1 MPTKFK
7 PSQSTLQRGTKTVV
21 TTHYYIKNISKEE
34 LLEEINK
41 DNPNK
46 KRRAKAIRE
55 LDRRGVKIVWT
66 TKEPNSIK
74 VWQRC
79 LC

>member
-66 TKEPNSIK
+66 TKEPNSI
-74 VWQRC
+74 V
-79 LC
+79 

>member
-7 PSQSTLQRGTKTVV
+7 PSQSTLQRGTKIVT
-21 TTHYYIKNISKEE
+21 TTHYYIKIISKEE

-41 DNPNK
+41 DNPHK

-55 LDRRGVKIVWT
+55 LERRGIKIAWVKMS
-66 TKEPNSIK
+66 EDSII
-74 VWQRC
+74 
-79 LC
+79 

>member
-7 PSQSTLQRGTKTVV
+7 PSQSTLQRGTKIVT

-55 LDRRGVKIVWT
+55 LERRGIKINWVK
-66 TKEPNSIK
+66 KSEDSII
-74 VWQRC
+74 
-79 LC
+79 

>member
-1 MPTKFK
+1 MPIKFK

-21 TTHYYIKNISKEE
+21 TTHYYIKNIYKEE

-46 KRRAKAIRE
+46 KRRGKAIKE
-55 LDRRGVKIVWT
+55 LDRRGVKLVWT
-66 TKEPNSIK
+66 TKDKESI
-74 VWQRC
+74 V
-79 LC
+79 

>member
-7 PSQSTLQRGTKTVV
+7 PSQSTLQRGTKIVT
-21 TTHYYIKNISKEE
+21 TTHYYIKSISKEE
-34 LLEEINK
+34 LFEEINK

-55 LDRRGVKIVWT
+55 LERRGVGINWVK
-66 TKEPNSIK
+66 KELT
-74 VWQRC
+74 V
-79 LC
+79 

>member
-46 KRRAKAIRE
+46 KRGAKAIKE
-55 LDRRGVKIVWT
+55 LDRRGVKLVWT
-66 TKEPNSIK
+66 TKDKESI
-74 VWQRC
+74 V
-79 LC
+79 

>member
-7 PSQSTLQRGTKTVV
+7 PSQSVLQRGTKTVV

-34 LLEEINK
+34 LFEEINK

-46 KRRAKAIRE
+46 KRRAKAIKE
-55 LDRRGVKIVWT
+55 LERRGVKLVWT
-66 TKEPNSIK
+66 TKDKDSI
-74 VWQRC
+74 V
-79 LC
+79 

>member
-7 PSQSTLQRGTKTVV
+7 PSQSTLQRGTKIIT
-21 TTHYYIKNISKEE
+21 TTHYYIKSISKEE
-34 LLEEINK
+34 LFEEVNK

-55 LDRRGVKIVWT
+55 LERRGVKLVWT
-66 TKEPNSIK
+66 KKEPNSI
-74 VWQRC
+74 V
-79 LC
+79 

>member
-66 TKEPNSIK
+66 TKEPNNI
-74 VWQRC
+74 V
-79 LC
+79 

>member
-7 PSQSTLQRGTKTVV
+7 PSQSTLQRGTKIVT

-46 KRRAKAIRE
+46 KRRAKAIKE
-55 LDRRGVKIVWT
+55 LERRGVKLVWT
-66 TKEPNSIK
+66 TKEKESI
-74 VWQRC
+74 V
-79 LC
+79 

>member
-1 MPTKFK
+1 MPIKFK
-7 PSQSTLQRGTKTVV
+7 PSQSTLQKGTKTVV

-55 LDRRGVKIVWT
+55 LERRGIKIAWVK
-66 TKEPNSIK
+66 KSEDSII
-74 VWQRC
+74 
-79 LC
+79 

>member
-7 PSQSTLQRGTKTVV
+7 PSQSTLQRGTKIVT

-46 KRRAKAIRE
+46 KRRAKAIKE
-55 LDRRGVKIVWT
+55 LERRGVKLVWT
-66 TKEPNSIK
+66 TKDKDSI
-74 VWQRC
+74 V
-79 LC
+79 

>member
-7 PSQSTLQRGTKTVV
+7 PSQSTLQRGTKIVT

-66 TKEPNSIK
+66 TKEPNSI
-74 VWQRC
+74 V
-79 LC
+79 

>member
-7 PSQSTLQRGTKTVV
+7 PSQSTLQKGTKTVV

-41 DNPNK
+41 ENPNK

-55 LDRRGVKIVWT
+55 LERRGVKIVWT
-66 TKEPNSIK
+66 TKEPNSI
-74 VWQRC
+74 V
-79 LC
+79 

>member
-46 KRRAKAIRE
+46 KRRAKAIKE
-55 LDRRGVKIVWT
+55 VERRGVKLVWT
-66 TKEPNSIK
+66 TKDKESI
-74 VWQRC
+74 V
-79 LC
+79 

>member
-7 PSQSTLQRGTKTVV
+7 PSQSTLQRGTKIVT

-55 LDRRGVKIVWT
+55 LERRGIKINWVK
-66 TKEPNSIK
+66 KAEDSII
-74 VWQRC
+74 
-79 LC
+79 

>member
-1 MPTKFK
+1 MPIKFK
-7 PSQSTLQRGTKTVV
+7 PSQSTLQKGTKTVV

-55 LDRRGVKIVWT
+55 LERRGIKINWVK
-66 TKEPNSIK
+66 KSEDSII
-74 VWQRC
+74 
-79 LC
+79 